1 MKPNLFEIATKELSQ
16 DGFLTWLI
24 RYADPECQGENP
36 AVFECAQKFVR
47 FLMEKQDDFRIEKV
61 RAYRQWNHI
70 DILVEVNDDSVI
82 IIEDKTVT
90 GTHGNQLQRY
100 RENVEEIFGGKT
112 IYCIYLKTGNESV
125 FRLSQNVEAY
135 GYRVVGR
142 GDILEILNSC
152 KTSNDI
158 LTEFRENLQTIEDK
172 TKNCTQIESVCS
184 SSYAAEGFFLELAEQ
199 LAANPECGGSPD
211 WGYVSNPKGGFLGL
225 WYFWRQAAEADG
237 NWLYIQI
244 ENHFADGLHLYIRM
258 DSREKNAKTVES
270 RHLRHYYGK
279 VSEAA
284 SRFGLTVVKRSR
296 FGRGA
301 MGTGTVAE
309 ISGIFP
315 QTGKIETDILLSKL
329 KQVRELIESIRK

>member
-61 RAYRQWNHI
+61 RTYRQWNRI

-90 GTHGNQLQRY
+90 GTHSNQLQRY
-100 RENVEEIFGGKT
+100 RENVEEIFGGKM

-125 FRLSQNVEAY
+125 FDLSKNVEAY

-142 GDILEILNSC
+142 GDILDILNSC

-172 TKNCTQIESVCS
+172 TKNCTEIESVCS

-199 LAANPECGGSPD
+199 LAADPECGGSPD
-211 WGYVSNPKGGFLGL
+211 CGISGGRRPRPTGTGCIFRLKITL
-225 WYFWRQAAEADG
+225 QTDFNCIFVW
-237 NWLYIQI
+237 
-244 ENHFADGLHLYIRM
+244 
-258 DSREKNAKTVES
+258 TVEKRTS
-270 RHLRHYYGK
+270 RLWK
-279 VSEAA
+279 AD
-284 SRFGLTVVKRSR
+284 
-296 FGRGA
+296 
-301 MGTGTVAE
+301 
-309 ISGIFP
+309 IFVIITKKWP
-315 QTGKIETDILLSKL
+315 RPLPSS
-329 KQVRELIESIRK
+329 V

>member
-1 MKPNLFEIATKELSQ
+1 MKPNLFEIATRELSQ

-61 RAYRQWNHI
+61 RAYRQWNCI

-90 GTHGNQLQRY
+90 GTHSDQLQRY
-100 RENVEEIFGGKT
+100 REKVEEIFGGKT

-125 FRLSQNVEAY
+125 FDLSKNVEAY

-172 TKNCTQIESVCS
+172 TKNCTEIESVCS

-199 LAANPECGGSPD
+199 LAADPREAFSDCG
-211 WGYVSNPKGGFLGL
+211 
-225 WYFWRQAAEADG
+225 
-237 NWLYIQI
+237 
-244 ENHFADGLHLYIRM
+244 
-258 DSREKNAKTVES
+258 
-270 RHLRHYYGK
+270 
-279 VSEAA
+279 
-284 SRFGLTVVKRSR
+284 
-296 FGRGA
+296 
-301 MGTGTVAE
+301 
-309 ISGIFP
+309 ISGGRRPTETGCIFRLKITL
-315 QTGKIETDILLSKL
+315 QTDFICIFVWTVGIRTPRLWKADIFAIITEKCPRPLPGS
-329 KQVRELIESIRK
+329 V